1 MSSNENN
8 KTKKRAKGP
17 KYHKWNPNKNA
28 YFLLKPYQLLK
39 DPDVEKGRLM
49 PLGMRELLTDEQ
61 FEEYS
66 DYAPIKIVDDKHKE
80 KKNITK
86 KIKLIKPTE
95 AIVPTVQQPTVN
107 VLKRKPKLVII
118 DNVPEQEKLA
128 DEEEPVVEKLADDEE
143 LVVEKLADDE
153 EPVVE
158 KLADDEEPVVEK
170 LDENQL
176 DTDNDNYGF
185 LYPELDDPEFNIK
198 IAQRKEFYDTQ
209 YDGNIYDIKKQADIL
224 CNADFELMPH
234 QLFVKNFLSFQT
246 PYNSLLLYHG
256 LGTGKTCTAIGVAE
270 EMRNYMKQVGMRKS
284 IMIIASPNVQDNF
297 RLQLFDE
304 RKLKQENGVWNI
316 QSCVGSALLNEINPT
331 AIKDIPREKIISQI
345 KTLIKTYYVFMG
357 YTKFANY
364 ISDSIEVKGIR
375 YSTEERNKMKI
386 QKIKNVFN
394 NRLIIIDEVHNIR
407 ITNENKEKRKSAELL
422 MDVAKY
428 SENMRLLL
436 LSATPMYNSYEEII
450 WLTNL
455 MNLND
460 KRSVIK
466 ISDIFDKNGNFKEDG
481 EETGKE
487 LLRRK
492 LTGYVSYIRGENP
505 YTFPYRVYPELPN
518 NFVYPSIQM
527 NRKTIEEDKQLK
539 HVPVYLNSIGE
550 YQRIGYEFII
560 NNMRKRSYD
569 TFNKFGTERDM
580 PAFEEMDSFGYTL
593 LQTPIES
600 LNIVYPNEDFLPNST
615 YEIEEDEIISNMTG
629 IRGLSRIMSY
639 KEETKSDNPQRYNFQ
654 YRNDTYGRIFTPKE
668 LPKYSAKIANIC
680 DIIRNSE
687 GIILIYSQYIDG
699 GLVPVALALEEMGF
713 TRFGTE
719 KYTKPL
725 LKNPAE
731 PIDSITMLPKTETA
745 GEFNQAKY
753 VMITGDKTFSPN
765 NDADI
770 KYINNIENKNG
781 KNVKVVLIS
790 KAAGEGVDL
799 KNIRQ
804 VHVLEP
810 WYNMNRIEQII
821 GRGVRNLSHCGLPF
835 EKRNV
840 EIFLH
845 ATRLDNNE
853 ESADL
858 YVYRLAEQKS
868 IKIGKVSRVLKE
880 TAADCILNIGQT
892 NFTNDKL
899 LSVMENQNIVL
910 QLSSGKTI
918 DFKIGDKPY
927 SDICD
932 YMENCNFQCSPMK
945 NIEDIDITYATYN
958 NDFVKM
964 NNDRIIQRIRDLF
977 KDIPGRGRYFYKRD
991 ELINSINVIK
1001 KYPLEQIYYA
1011 LTYLIEN
1018 KSEYLI
1024 DKYGRLGNL
1033 INKDEYYIFQPLEI
1047 TDEDASL
1054 YDRMR
1059 PVDVKHQYVHI
1070 ELPKKQDTKV
1080 DNEEPQDTVKN
1091 IENFDTIM
1099 VKLDNNFNTAVNIE
1113 NITTGEKDWYKNFAV
1128 IALHLE
1134 NKHNIKKDKQI
1145 EHLVHHIMDEIPFN
1159 EKIIVLE
1166 HISSNGWS
1174 PNNKLQ
1180 VLIKEYFDDK
1190 IITADNGDIGVP
1202 LSSDHKTTKIYIQ
1215 DEDNKNK
1222 WKEAEFVASKN
1233 IITSTNYIKK
1243 NIFNKNTLND
1253 IIGFMEWTEN
1263 QQEYVFKIRDLS
1275 DSVNKKGAR
1284 VNQAQIKD
1292 IITKLNTVLGEQMY
1306 DMDNIKDYIGE
1317 GKHKL
1322 VVLIEIIIREMQSK
1336 KQDNKTWFLSNEQM
1350 IINEIS
1356 KYTR

>member
-1 MSSNENN
+1 
-8 KTKKRAKGP
+8 
-17 KYHKWNPNKNA
+17 
-28 YFLLKPYQLLK
+28 
-39 DPDVEKGRLM
+39 
-49 PLGMRELLTDEQ
+49 
-61 FEEYS
+61 
-66 DYAPIKIVDDKHKE
+66 
-80 KKNITK
+80 
-86 KIKLIKPTE
+86 
-95 AIVPTVQQPTVN
+95 
-107 VLKRKPKLVII
+107 
-118 DNVPEQEKLA
+118 
-128 DEEEPVVEKLADDEE
+128 
-143 LVVEKLADDE
+143 
-153 EPVVE
+153 
-158 KLADDEEPVVEK
+158 
-170 LDENQL
+170 
-176 DTDNDNYGF
+176 
-185 LYPELDDPEFNIK
+185 
-198 IAQRKEFYDTQ
+198 
-209 YDGNIYDIKKQADIL
+209 
-224 CNADFELMPH
+224 MPH

-270 EMRNYMKQVGMRKS
+270 EMRNYMKQVGMRKQ

-316 QSCVGSALLNEINPT
+316 QSCVGSSLLNEINPT

-364 ISDSIEVKGIR
+364 ISDSIEVKGIG
-375 YSTEERNKMKI
+375 YSKEERNKMKI

-407 ITNENKEKRKSAELL
+407 ITNENKNRKSAELL

-428 SENMRLLL
+428 TENMRLLL

-450 WLTNL
+450 WLINL

-466 ISDIFDKNGNFKEDG
+466 ISDVFDKDGNFKEDG
-481 EETGKE
+481 ETGKE

-505 YTFPYRVYPELPN
+505 YTFPYRVYPDLPID
-518 NFVYPSIQM
+518 FVYPSFQM
-527 NRKTIEEDKQLK
+527 NRKIIEQDKQLK

-550 YQRIGYEFII
+550 YQRIGYDFII

-569 TFNKFGTERDM
+569 TFNKFGAERDM

-593 LQTPIES
+593 LQIPIES
-600 LNIVYPNEDFLPNST
+600 LNIVYPDEGFNPSEE
-615 YEIEEDEIISNMTG
+615 YEIEQEDYIISNMTG

-639 KEETKSDNPQRYNFQ
+639 KEEIKSDNPQRYNFQ
-654 YRNDTYGRIFTPKE
+654 YRNDTYGRIFSPEE

-680 DIIRNSE
+680 DIIRKSE

-731 PIDSITMLPKTETA
+731 PIDSMTMLPKTDTED
-745 GEFNQAKY
+745 EFNQAKY

-765 NDADI
+765 NDEDI
-770 KYINNIENKNG
+770 KYINNIENRDG
-781 KNVKVVLIS
+781 KKVKVVLIS

-799 KNIRQ
+799 KCIRQ
-804 VHVLEP
+804 VHILEP

-821 GRGVRNLSHCGLPF
+821 GRGVRNLSHCRLPF
-835 EKRNV
+835 DKRNV

-845 ATRLDNNE
+845 ATRLEDNE
-853 ESADL
+853 EAADL

-892 NFTNDKL
+892 NFTNEKL
-899 LSVMENQNIVL
+899 LSVMENQSVEL
-910 QLSSGKTI
+910 KLSSGKTI
-918 DFKIGDKPY
+918 DFKIGDRPY

-945 NIEDIDITYATYN
+945 NIEDIEITYATYN
-958 NDFVKM
+958 NDYIKM
-964 NNDRIIQRIRDLF
+964 NNDRIMQRIRDLF

-1018 KSEYLI
+1018 KNEYLV

-1033 INKDEYYIFQPLEI
+1033 INKDEYYIFQPFEI

-1054 YDRMR
+1054 YDRIR
-1059 PVDVKHQYVHI
+1059 PVDIKHPYVHI
-1070 ELPKKQDTKV
+1070 ELPKNQDNNANNEGPV
-1080 DNEEPQDTVKN
+1080 DIVKN

-1099 VKLDNNFNTAVNIE
+1099 KRLNDNFNTAINPQK
-1113 NITTGEKDWYKNFAV
+1113 ITTGEKDWYKNFSV
-1128 IALHLE
+1128 IASHLE
-1134 NKHNIKKDKQI
+1134 DMHNINKIKQI
-1145 EHLVHHIMDEIPFN
+1145 EHLVYHIMDEISFQ
-1159 EKIIVLE
+1159 EKIIIIE
-1166 HISSNGWS
+1166 NIYNIGWT
-1174 PNNKLQ
+1174 PKNKFEGI
-1180 VLIKEYFDDK
+1180 IKEYFDDK
-1190 IITADNGDIGVP
+1190 IITTNDGSIGIP
-1202 LSSDHKTTKIYIQ
+1202 LSSDHKKTKIYVQ
-1215 DEDNKNK
+1215 ADNK
-1222 WKEAEFVASKN
+1222 WEEAEFVESTN
-1233 IITSTNYIKK
+1233 IIRSGEYKDK

-1263 QQEYVFKIRDLS
+1263 QQEYVFKVRDLT

-1292 IITKLNTVLGEQMY
+1292 IITKLNTVLDKQMY
-1306 DMDNIKDYIGE
+1306 DIDNIKDYIGE

-1322 VVLIEIIIREMQSK
+1322 VVLIEIIMREMQSK
-1336 KQDNKTWFLSNEQM
+1336 RQDNKIWFLSSEQM
-1350 IINEIS
+1350 IINEIA

>member
-1 MSSNENN
+1 
-8 KTKKRAKGP
+8 
-17 KYHKWNPNKNA
+17 
-28 YFLLKPYQLLK
+28 
-39 DPDVEKGRLM
+39 
-49 PLGMRELLTDEQ
+49 
-61 FEEYS
+61 
-66 DYAPIKIVDDKHKE
+66 
-80 KKNITK
+80 
-86 KIKLIKPTE
+86 
-95 AIVPTVQQPTVN
+95 
-107 VLKRKPKLVII
+107 
-118 DNVPEQEKLA
+118 
-128 DEEEPVVEKLADDEE
+128 
-143 LVVEKLADDE
+143 
-153 EPVVE
+153 
-158 KLADDEEPVVEK
+158 
-170 LDENQL
+170 
-176 DTDNDNYGF
+176 
-185 LYPELDDPEFNIK
+185 
-198 IAQRKEFYDTQ
+198 
-209 YDGNIYDIKKQADIL
+209 
-224 CNADFELMPH
+224 
-234 QLFVKNFLSFQT
+234 
-246 PYNSLLLYHG
+246 
-256 LGTGKTCTAIGVAE
+256 
-270 EMRNYMKQVGMRKS
+270 
-284 IMIIASPNVQDNF
+284 
-297 RLQLFDE
+297 
-304 RKLKQENGVWNI
+304 
-316 QSCVGSALLNEINPT
+316 
-331 AIKDIPREKIISQI
+331 
-345 KTLIKTYYVFMG
+345 
-357 YTKFANY
+357 
-364 ISDSIEVKGIR
+364 VKGIG
-375 YSTEERNKMKI
+375 YSKEERNKMKI

-407 ITNENKEKRKSAELL
+407 ITNENKNRKSAELL

-428 SENMRLLL
+428 TDNMRLLL

-450 WLTNL
+450 WLINL

-466 ISDIFDKNGNFKEDG
+466 ISDIFDKNGNFKENG

-492 LTGYVSYIRGENP
+492 LSGYVSYIRGENP

-527 NRKTIEEDKQLK
+527 NGKIIEPDKKLK

-615 YEIEEDEIISNMTG
+615 YEIEQEDYIISKMTG

-639 KEETKSDNPQRYNFQ
+639 KEEIKSDNPQRYNFQ
-654 YRNDTYGRIFTPKE
+654 YRDEIQNKYGRIFSPEE
-668 LPKYSAKIANIC
+668 LPKYSTKIANIC
-680 DIIRNSE
+680 DIIRKSE

-699 GLVPVALALEEMGF
+699 GLVPLALALEEMGF

-725 LKNPAE
+725 LKNPTE
-731 PIDSITMLPKTETA
+731 PIDSITMLPKTESI

-770 KYINNIENKNG
+770 KYINHIENRDG
-781 KNVKVVLIS
+781 KKVKVVLIS

-845 ATRLDNNE
+845 STRLDINPNEIINNE
-853 ESADL
+853 EAADL

-868 IKIGKVSRVLKE
+868 IKIGKVSRILKE

-892 NFTNDKL
+892 NFTNEKL
-899 LSVMENQNIVL
+899 LSVMENQSIEL
-910 QLSSGKTI
+910 KLSSGKTI
-918 DFKIGDKPY
+918 DFKIGDRPY

-945 NIEDIDITYATYN
+945 NIQDIDITYATYN
-958 NDFVKM
+958 NDYVKM

-1018 KSEYLI
+1018 KNEYLI

-1059 PVDVKHQYVHI
+1059 PVDVKHPYVHI
-1070 ELPKKQDTKV
+1070 ELPKTQDNKV
-1080 DNEEPQDTVKN
+1080 DNEGPMDIITN
-1091 IENFDTIM
+1091 IANFDTIM
-1099 VKLDNNFNTAVNIE
+1099 NKLNDNFNKATNVQT
-1113 NITTGEKDWYKNFAV
+1113 ITTGEKDWYKNFSV

-1134 NKHNIKKDKQI
+1134 NVHNINKDKQI
-1145 EHLVHHIMDEIPFN
+1145 EHLVYHMIDEMPFN
-1159 EKIIVLE
+1159 EKITVLE
-1166 HISSNGWS
+1166 NIYKDEWS
-1174 PNNKLQ
+1174 PKNKLE

-1190 IITADNGDIGVP
+1190 IITTINGDMGIP
-1202 LSSDHKTTKIYIQ
+1202 LSSDHKKTKIYVQ
-1215 DEDNKNK
+1215 DQNK
-1222 WKEAEFVASKN
+1222 WEEAQFVVSRDIISEYKE
-1233 IITSTNYIKK
+1233 IYI
-1243 NIFNKNTLND
+1243 FDKNTLND

-1292 IITKLNTVLGEQMY
+1292 IITKLNILLNKQMY
-1306 DMDNIKDYIGE
+1306 DMDNIKEYIGE

-1336 KQDNKTWFLSNEQM
+1336 KQDNKIWFLSNEQ
-1350 IINEIS
+1350 ILINDIS

>member
-1 MSSNENN
+1 
-8 KTKKRAKGP
+8 
-17 KYHKWNPNKNA
+17 
-28 YFLLKPYQLLK
+28 
-39 DPDVEKGRLM
+39 
-49 PLGMRELLTDEQ
+49 
-61 FEEYS
+61 
-66 DYAPIKIVDDKHKE
+66 
-80 KKNITK
+80 
-86 KIKLIKPTE
+86 
-95 AIVPTVQQPTVN
+95 
-107 VLKRKPKLVII
+107 
-118 DNVPEQEKLA
+118 
-128 DEEEPVVEKLADDEE
+128 
-143 LVVEKLADDE
+143 
-153 EPVVE
+153 
-158 KLADDEEPVVEK
+158 
-170 LDENQL
+170 
-176 DTDNDNYGF
+176 
-185 LYPELDDPEFNIK
+185 
-198 IAQRKEFYDTQ
+198 
-209 YDGNIYDIKKQADIL
+209 
-224 CNADFELMPH
+224 
-234 QLFVKNFLSFQT
+234 
-246 PYNSLLLYHG
+246 
-256 LGTGKTCTAIGVAE
+256 
-270 EMRNYMKQVGMRKS
+270 
-284 IMIIASPNVQDNF
+284 
-297 RLQLFDE
+297 
-304 RKLKQENGVWNI
+304 
-316 QSCVGSALLNEINPT
+316 
-331 AIKDIPREKIISQI
+331 
-345 KTLIKTYYVFMG
+345 
-357 YTKFANY
+357 
-364 ISDSIEVKGIR
+364 
-375 YSTEERNKMKI
+375 
-386 QKIKNVFN
+386 
-394 NRLIIIDEVHNIR
+394 
-407 ITNENKEKRKSAELL
+407 
-422 MDVAKY
+422 
-428 SENMRLLL
+428 
-436 LSATPMYNSYEEII
+436 
-450 WLTNL
+450 
-455 MNLND
+455 
-460 KRSVIK
+460 
-466 ISDIFDKNGNFKEDG
+466 
-481 EETGKE
+481 
-487 LLRRK
+487 
-492 LTGYVSYIRGENP
+492 
-505 YTFPYRVYPELPN
+505 
-518 NFVYPSIQM
+518 
-527 NRKTIEEDKQLK
+527 
-539 HVPVYLNSIGE
+539 
-550 YQRIGYEFII
+550 
-560 NNMRKRSYD
+560 
-569 TFNKFGTERDM
+569 
-580 PAFEEMDSFGYTL
+580 
-593 LQTPIES
+593 
-600 LNIVYPNEDFLPNST
+600 
-615 YEIEEDEIISNMTG
+615 MTG

-639 KEETKSDNPQRYNFQ
+639 KEIKSDNPQRYNFQ
-654 YRNDTYGRIFTPKE
+654 YRNDTYGRIFSPKE

-680 DIIRNSE
+680 DIIRKSE

-719 KYTKPL
+719 TYTKPL
-725 LKNPAE
+725 FKNPTE
-731 PIDSITMLPKTETA
+731 PIDSITMLPKSETTDQ
-745 GEFNQAKY
+745 FNQAKY

-770 KYINNIENKNG
+770 KYINNIENRNG

-804 VHVLEP
+804 IHVLEP

-845 ATRLDNNE
+845 ATRLDTNE
-853 ESADL
+853 EAADL

-880 TAADCILNIGQT
+880 TAVDCILNIGQT
-892 NFTNDKL
+892 NFTNEKL
-899 LSVMENQNIVL
+899 LSVMENQSIEL
-910 QLSSGKTI
+910 KLSSGKTI
-918 DFKIGDKPY
+918 DFKIGDRPY

-1070 ELPKKQDTKV
+1070 KLPKKQDTKV
-1080 DNEEPQDTVKN
+1080 DNEEPQDTIKN

-1099 VKLDNNFNTAVNIE
+1099 VKLDNNFNTAINTQT
-1113 NITTGEKDWYKNFAV
+1113 ITTGEKDWYKNFSV
-1128 IALHLE
+1128 ISLHLE
-1134 NKHNIKKDKQI
+1134 DDVHNINKDKQI
-1145 EHLVHHIMDEIPFN
+1145 EHLVYHMIDEVPFN
-1159 EKIIVLE
+1159 EKITILE
-1166 HISSNGWS
+1166 NIYKDEWS
-1174 PNNKLQ
+1174 PKNKLE
-1180 VLIKEYFDDK
+1180 VFIKEYFDDK
-1190 IITADNGDIGVP
+1190 IITANNGDIGIP
-1202 LSSDHKTTKIYIQ
+1202 LSSDHKTTKIYVQDVQ

-1222 WKEAEFVASKN
+1222 WKEAEYIASKN
-1233 IITSTNYIKK
+1233 IITSTDYRNK

-1292 IITKLNTVLGEQMY
+1292 IITKLNAILGKKMY

>member
-1 MSSNENN
+1 
-8 KTKKRAKGP
+8 
-17 KYHKWNPNKNA
+17 
-28 YFLLKPYQLLK
+28 
-39 DPDVEKGRLM
+39 
-49 PLGMRELLTDEQ
+49 
-61 FEEYS
+61 
-66 DYAPIKIVDDKHKE
+66 
-80 KKNITK
+80 
-86 KIKLIKPTE
+86 
-95 AIVPTVQQPTVN
+95 
-107 VLKRKPKLVII
+107 
-118 DNVPEQEKLA
+118 
-128 DEEEPVVEKLADDEE
+128 
-143 LVVEKLADDE
+143 
-153 EPVVE
+153 
-158 KLADDEEPVVEK
+158 
-170 LDENQL
+170 
-176 DTDNDNYGF
+176 
-185 LYPELDDPEFNIK
+185 
-198 IAQRKEFYDTQ
+198 
-209 YDGNIYDIKKQADIL
+209 
-224 CNADFELMPH
+224 
-234 QLFVKNFLSFQT
+234 
-246 PYNSLLLYHG
+246 
-256 LGTGKTCTAIGVAE
+256 
-270 EMRNYMKQVGMRKS
+270 
-284 IMIIASPNVQDNF
+284 
-297 RLQLFDE
+297 
-304 RKLKQENGVWNI
+304 
-316 QSCVGSALLNEINPT
+316 
-331 AIKDIPREKIISQI
+331 
-345 KTLIKTYYVFMG
+345 
-357 YTKFANY
+357 
-364 ISDSIEVKGIR
+364 
-375 YSTEERNKMKI
+375 
-386 QKIKNVFN
+386 
-394 NRLIIIDEVHNIR
+394 
-407 ITNENKEKRKSAELL
+407 
-422 MDVAKY
+422 
-428 SENMRLLL
+428 
-436 LSATPMYNSYEEII
+436 
-450 WLTNL
+450 
-455 MNLND
+455 
-460 KRSVIK
+460 
-466 ISDIFDKNGNFKEDG
+466 
-481 EETGKE
+481 
-487 LLRRK
+487 
-492 LTGYVSYIRGENP
+492 
-505 YTFPYRVYPELPN
+505 
-518 NFVYPSIQM
+518 
-527 NRKTIEEDKQLK
+527 
-539 HVPVYLNSIGE
+539 
-550 YQRIGYEFII
+550 
-560 NNMRKRSYD
+560 
-569 TFNKFGTERDM
+569 
-580 PAFEEMDSFGYTL
+580 
-593 LQTPIES
+593 
-600 LNIVYPNEDFLPNST
+600 
-615 YEIEEDEIISNMTG
+615 
-629 IRGLSRIMSY
+629 
-639 KEETKSDNPQRYNFQ
+639 
-654 YRNDTYGRIFTPKE
+654 
-668 LPKYSAKIANIC
+668 
-680 DIIRNSE
+680 
-687 GIILIYSQYIDG
+687 
-699 GLVPVALALEEMGF
+699 MGF

-731 PIDSITMLPKTETA
+731 PIDSIAMLPKTETTRD
-745 GEFNQAKY
+745 FSQAKY

-853 ESADL
+853 EPADL

-892 NFTNDKL
+892 NFTNEKL

-932 YMENCNFQCSPMK
+932 YMENCNFKCSPMK

-991 ELINSINVIK
+991 ELVNSINVIK

-1047 TDEDASL
+1047 TDEDVAL
-1054 YDRMR
+1054 YDRIR
-1059 PVDVKHQYVHI
+1059 PVDVKHPYVHI
-1070 ELPKKQDTKV
+1070 ELSKINQDTKV
-1080 DNEEPQDTVKN
+1080 DNEEPVDTVKN
-1091 IENFDTIM
+1091 IVNFDTII
-1099 VKLDNNFNTAVNIE
+1099 KRLNSNFNTATNPQK
-1113 NITTGEKDWYKNFAV
+1113 ITTGEKDWYKNFAV

-1166 HISSNGWS
+1166 HISSNGWI

-1233 IITSTNYIKK
+1233 IISSTDYKKK

-1253 IIGFMEWTEN
+1253 LIGFMEWTEN

-1322 VVLIEIIIREMQSK
+1322 VVLIEIIIREMQFK

>member
-1 MSSNENN
+1 MSINENN

-39 DPDVEKGRLM
+39 DPDVENGRLM

-61 FEEYS
+61 FKEYAE
-66 DYAPIKIVDDKHKE
+66 YAPIKIVDDKHKE

-86 KIKLIKPTE
+86 KIKLIKPIE
-95 AIVPTVQQPTVN
+95 EIVPTVQQPIVK

-118 DNVPEQEKLA
+118 DNLPEQEKL
-128 DEEEPVVEKLADDEE
+128 EEKEIPVVEKEI
-143 LVVEKLADDE
+143 
-153 EPVVE
+153 PVVE
-158 KLADDEEPVVEK
+158 EEIPVVEEEIQDK
-170 LDENQL
+170 SPDENQV
-176 DTDNDNYGF
+176 DTDNDNYEF

-198 IAQRKEFYDTQ
+198 IAKRKEFYDTQ

-304 RKLKQENGVWNI
+304 RKLKLENGVWNI
-316 QSCVGSALLNEINPT
+316 QSCVGTALLNEINPT
-331 AIKDIPREKIISQI
+331 AIKDIPKEKIISQI

-364 ISDSIEVKGIR
+364 ISYSIEVKGIG
-375 YSTEERNKMKI
+375 YSKEERNKMKI

-407 ITNENKEKRKSAELL
+407 ITKENKNRKSAELL

-505 YTFPYRVYPELPN
+505 YTFPYRVYPQLPID
-518 NFVYPSIQM
+518 FVYPSIQM
-527 NRKTIEEDKQLK
+527 NRKPIEEDKQLK
-539 HVPVYLNSIGE
+539 HVPVYLNSISE

-600 LNIVYPNEDFLPNST
+600 LNIVYPNEDFLPNPT
-615 YEIEEDEIISNMTG
+615 YEIEQEDEIISNMTG
-629 IRGLSRIMSY
+629 IIGLSRIMSY
-639 KEETKSDNPQRYNFQ
+639 KEENKSDNPQRYNFQ
-654 YRNDTYGRIFTPKE
+654 YRDEIQKKYGRIFSPEE

-680 DIIRNSE
+680 GIIRQSE

-725 LKNPAE
+725 LKNPTE
-731 PIDSITMLPKTETA
+731 PIDSITMRPKTETI
-745 GEFNQAKY
+745 GEFNQARY

-770 KYINNIENKNG
+770 KYINNIENRNG
-781 KNVKVVLIS
+781 EKVKVVLIS

-804 VHVLEP
+804 IHVLEP

-845 ATRLDNNE
+845 ATRLDTNE
-853 ESADL
+853 EAADL

-880 TAADCILNIGQT
+880 TAVDCILNIGQT

-918 DFKIGDKPY
+918 DFKIGDRPY

-977 KDIPGRGRYFYKRD
+977 KDIPGRGRFFYKRD

-1070 ELPKKQDTKV
+1070 ELPKTQDNKV
-1080 DNEEPQDTVKN
+1080 DNKEPHDTVKN

-1099 VKLDNNFNTAVNIE
+1099 VKLDNNFNTAINPQT
-1113 NITTGEKDWYKNFAV
+1113 ITTGEKDWYKNFSV
-1128 IALHLE
+1128 ISLHLE
-1134 NKHNIKKDKQI
+1134 DDVHNINKDKQI
-1145 EHLVHHIMDEIPFN
+1145 EHLVYHMIDEVPFN
-1159 EKIIVLE
+1159 EKITILE
-1166 HISSNGWS
+1166 KISSNGWS
-1174 PNNKLQ
+1174 PKSKLE

-1190 IITADNGDIGVP
+1190 IITANNGDIGIP
-1202 LSSDHKTTKIYIQ
+1202 LSSDHKTTKIYVQ
-1215 DEDNKNK
+1215 DVQDGDKNK
-1222 WKEAEFVASKN
+1222 WKEAEYIASKN

-1292 IITKLNTVLGEQMY
+1292 IITKLNAILGKKMY

>member
-39 DPDVEKGRLM
+39 DPDVENGRLM

-61 FEEYS
+61 YKEYS

-95 AIVPTVQQPTVN
+95 AIVPTVQQPIVK

-118 DNVPEQEKLA
+118 DNVPEQEKLEEEIQV
-128 DEEEPVVEKLADDEE
+128 DKREEEPTRD
-143 LVVEKLADDE
+143 
-153 EPVVE
+153 
-158 KLADDEEPVVEK
+158 
-170 LDENQL
+170 
-176 DTDNDNYGF
+176 DNYGF
-185 LYPELDDPEFNIK
+185 LYPELDDREFNIK

-316 QSCVGSALLNEINPT
+316 QSCVGTALLNEINPT

-364 ISDSIEVKGIR
+364 ISDSIEVKGIG
-375 YSTEERNKMKI
+375 YSKEERNKMKI

-407 ITNENKEKRKSAELL
+407 ITNENKNRKSAELL

-428 SENMRLLL
+428 TENMRLLL

-518 NFVYPSIQM
+518 NFLYPSIQM

-600 LNIVYPNEDFLPNST
+600 LNIVYPDEGFNPSEA
-615 YEIEEDEIISNMTG
+615 YEIEQEDEIISNMTG

-639 KEETKSDNPQRYNFQ
+639 KEEIKSDNPQRYNFQ
-654 YRNDTYGRIFTPKE
+654 YRDEKYGRIFSPEE

-731 PIDSITMLPKTETA
+731 PIDSITMLPKTETTRD
-745 GEFNQAKY
+745 FSQAKY

-781 KNVKVVLIS
+781 KNLKVVLIS

-845 ATRLDNNE
+845 ATQLDNNE
-853 ESADL
+853 EAADL

-880 TAADCILNIGQT
+880 TATDCILNIGQT
-892 NFTNDKL
+892 NFTNEKL
-899 LSVMENQNIVL
+899 LSIMENQNIVL

-932 YMENCNFQCSPMK
+932 YMENCNFKCSPMK

-991 ELINSINVIK
+991 ELVNSINVIK

-1047 TDEDASL
+1047 TDEDVAL

-1059 PVDVKHQYVHI
+1059 PVDVKHPYVHI
-1070 ELPKKQDTKV
+1070 ELAKDQDTKV
-1080 DNEEPQDTVKN
+1080 DNEEPLDTVKN
-1091 IENFDTIM
+1091 IVNFDTII
-1099 VKLDNNFNTAVNIE
+1099 KRLNSNFNTATNPQK
-1113 NITTGEKDWYKNFAV
+1113 ITTGEKDWYKNFAV

-1159 EKIIVLE
+1159 EKIIILE
-1166 HISSNGWS
+1166 HISSNGWI

-1233 IITSTNYIKK
+1233 IISSTDYKKK

-1253 IIGFMEWTEN
+1253 LIGFMEWTDN

-1322 VVLIEIIIREMQSK
+1322 VVLIEIIIREMQFK

>member
-1 MSSNENN
+1 MSINENN

-39 DPDVEKGRLM
+39 DPDVENGRLM

-61 FEEYS
+61 FKEYAE
-66 DYAPIKIVDDKHKE
+66 YAPIKIVDDKHKE

-86 KIKLIKPTE
+86 KIKLIKPIE
-95 AIVPTVQQPTVN
+95 EIVPTVQQPIVK

-118 DNVPEQEKLA
+118 DNLPEQEKL
-128 DEEEPVVEKLADDEE
+128 EEEEIPVVEKEI
-143 LVVEKLADDE
+143 
-153 EPVVE
+153 PVVE
-158 KLADDEEPVVEK
+158 KEIPVVEEEIPVVEEEIQDK
-170 LDENQL
+170 SPDENQV
-176 DTDNDNYGF
+176 DTDNDNYEF

-198 IAQRKEFYDTQ
+198 IAKRKEFYDTQ

-304 RKLKQENGVWNI
+304 RKLKLENGVWNI
-316 QSCVGSALLNEINPT
+316 QSCVGTALLNEINPT
-331 AIKDIPREKIISQI
+331 AIKDIPKEKIISQI

-364 ISDSIEVKGIR
+364 ISYSIEVKGIG
-375 YSTEERNKMKI
+375 YSKEERNKMKI

-407 ITNENKEKRKSAELL
+407 ITKENKNRKSAELL

-505 YTFPYRVYPELPN
+505 YTFPYRVYPQLPID
-518 NFVYPSIQM
+518 FVYPSIQM
-527 NRKTIEEDKQLK
+527 NRKPIEEDKQLK
-539 HVPVYLNSIGE
+539 HVPVYLNSISE

-600 LNIVYPNEDFLPNST
+600 LNIVYPNEDFLPNPT
-615 YEIEEDEIISNMTG
+615 YEIEQEDEIISNMTG
-629 IRGLSRIMSY
+629 IIGLSRIMSY
-639 KEETKSDNPQRYNFQ
+639 KEENKSDNPQRYNFQ
-654 YRNDTYGRIFTPKE
+654 YRDEIQKKYGRIFSPEE

-680 DIIRNSE
+680 GIIRQSE

-725 LKNPAE
+725 LKNPTE
-731 PIDSITMLPKTETA
+731 PIDSITMRPKTETI
-745 GEFNQAKY
+745 GEFNQARY

-770 KYINNIENKNG
+770 KYINNIENRNG
-781 KNVKVVLIS
+781 EKVKVVLIS

-804 VHVLEP
+804 IHVLEP

-845 ATRLDNNE
+845 ATRLDTNE
-853 ESADL
+853 EAADL

-880 TAADCILNIGQT
+880 TAVDCILNIGQT

-918 DFKIGDKPY
+918 DFKIGDRPY

-977 KDIPGRGRYFYKRD
+977 KDIPGRGRFFYKRD

-1070 ELPKKQDTKV
+1070 ELPKTQDNKV
-1080 DNEEPQDTVKN
+1080 DNKEPHDTVKN

-1099 VKLDNNFNTAVNIE
+1099 VKLDNNFNTAINPQT
-1113 NITTGEKDWYKNFAV
+1113 ITTGEKDWYKNFSV
-1128 IALHLE
+1128 ISLHLE
-1134 NKHNIKKDKQI
+1134 DDVHNINKDKQI
-1145 EHLVHHIMDEIPFN
+1145 EHLVYHMIDEVPFN
-1159 EKIIVLE
+1159 EKITILE
-1166 HISSNGWS
+1166 KISSNGWS
-1174 PNNKLQ
+1174 PKSKLE

-1190 IITADNGDIGVP
+1190 IITANNGDIGIP
-1202 LSSDHKTTKIYIQ
+1202 LSSDHKTTKIYVQ
-1215 DEDNKNK
+1215 DVQDGDKNK
-1222 WKEAEFVASKN
+1222 WKEAEYIASKN

-1292 IITKLNTVLGEQMY
+1292 IITKLNAILGKKMY

>member
-1 MSSNENN
+1 MSINENN

-39 DPDVEKGRLM
+39 DPDVENGRLM

-61 FEEYS
+61 FKEYAE
-66 DYAPIKIVDDKHKE
+66 YAPIKIVDDKHKE

-86 KIKLIKPTE
+86 KIKLIKPIE
-95 AIVPTVQQPTVN
+95 EIVPTVQQPIVK

-118 DNVPEQEKLA
+118 DNLPEQEKL
-128 DEEEPVVEKLADDEE
+128 EEEEIPVVEKEI
-143 LVVEKLADDE
+143 
-153 EPVVE
+153 PVVE
-158 KLADDEEPVVEK
+158 EEIPVVEEEIQDK
-170 LDENQL
+170 SPDENQV
-176 DTDNDNYGF
+176 DTDNDNYEF

-198 IAQRKEFYDTQ
+198 IAKRKEFYDTQ

-304 RKLKQENGVWNI
+304 RKLKLENGVWNI
-316 QSCVGSALLNEINPT
+316 QSCVGTALLNEINPT
-331 AIKDIPREKIISQI
+331 AIKDIPKEKIISQI

-364 ISDSIEVKGIR
+364 ISYSIEVKGIG
-375 YSTEERNKMKI
+375 YSKEERNKMKI

-407 ITNENKEKRKSAELL
+407 ITKENKNRKSAELL

-505 YTFPYRVYPELPN
+505 YTFPYRVYPQLPID
-518 NFVYPSIQM
+518 FVYPSIQM
-527 NRKTIEEDKQLK
+527 NRKPIEEDKQLK
-539 HVPVYLNSIGE
+539 HVPVYLNSISE

-600 LNIVYPNEDFLPNST
+600 LNIVYPNEDFLPNPT
-615 YEIEEDEIISNMTG
+615 YEIEQEDEIISNMTG
-629 IRGLSRIMSY
+629 IIGLSRIMSY
-639 KEETKSDNPQRYNFQ
+639 KEENKSDNPQRYNFQ
-654 YRNDTYGRIFTPKE
+654 YRDEIQKKYGRIFSPEE

-680 DIIRNSE
+680 GIIRQSE

-725 LKNPAE
+725 LKNPTE
-731 PIDSITMLPKTETA
+731 PIDSITMRPKTETI
-745 GEFNQAKY
+745 GEFNQARY

-770 KYINNIENKNG
+770 KYINNIENRNG
-781 KNVKVVLIS
+781 EKVKVVLIS

-804 VHVLEP
+804 IHVLEP

-845 ATRLDNNE
+845 ATRLDTNE
-853 ESADL
+853 EAADL

-880 TAADCILNIGQT
+880 TAVDCILNIGQT

-918 DFKIGDKPY
+918 DFKIGDRPY

-977 KDIPGRGRYFYKRD
+977 KDIPGRGRFFYKRD

-1070 ELPKKQDTKV
+1070 ELPKTQDNKV
-1080 DNEEPQDTVKN
+1080 DNKEPHDTVKN

-1099 VKLDNNFNTAVNIE
+1099 VKLDNNFNTAINPQT
-1113 NITTGEKDWYKNFAV
+1113 ITTGEKDWYKNFSV
-1128 IALHLE
+1128 ISLHLE
-1134 NKHNIKKDKQI
+1134 DDVHNINKDKQI
-1145 EHLVHHIMDEIPFN
+1145 EHLVYHMIDEVPFN
-1159 EKIIVLE
+1159 EKITILE
-1166 HISSNGWS
+1166 KISSNGWS
-1174 PNNKLQ
+1174 PKSKLE

-1190 IITADNGDIGVP
+1190 IITANNGDIGIP
-1202 LSSDHKTTKIYIQ
+1202 LSSDHKTTKIYVQ
-1215 DEDNKNK
+1215 DVQDGDKNK
-1222 WKEAEFVASKN
+1222 WKEAEYIASKN

-1292 IITKLNTVLGEQMY
+1292 IITKLNAILGKKMY